1 MANQKPVMK
10 SGSVASRLRFGAME
24 PTNSR
29 GTMSPLPASTKT
41 AINGRVRRASGATI
55 CWCLRKWPI

>member
-1 MANQKPVMK
+1 MANQKPLMK

-29 GTMSPLPASTKT
+29 GTTSPSRGSTKR
-41 AINGRVRRASGATI
+41 AINGRVRRASGATT
-55 CWCLRKWPI
+55 CWCLQKWPI